1 VQVTIIALATGGPSE
16 RSLSQSTDAVR
27 DTACLQHPNIVPTL
41 AAGLRAPPS
50 QPPSQPRAHPMRQPN
65 NASQFWL
72 VQGACHGKDLASA
85 IAEGD
90 LHFLRLRWSLLP
102 KLRVLRDIAQGITH
116 MHAKGLAHGGLS
128 SSCVVLEVSVL
139 SFCVRGVVGNRG
151 LPPFPFSISASQ
163 ATDVR
168 GRWRTLSVH
177 ACV

>member
-1 VQVTIIALATGGPSE
+1 VQVTIIALATGGPPE
-16 RSLSQSTDAVR
+16 RSLSQATDAVR

-50 QPPSQPRAHPMRQPN
+50 PPRAHPIRQPN

-90 LHFLRLRWSLLP
+90 LHFLRLRWPLLP
-102 KLRVLRDIAQGITH
+102 KLRVLRDIAQGIAH
-116 MHAKGLAHGGLS
+116 MHAKGLAHGGLC
-128 SSCVVLEVSVL
+128 SSCVVLEVSIL
-139 SFCVRGVVGNRG
+139 SFSVRGVVGSRG
-151 LPPFPFSISASQ
+151 LLPFTFSISAPQ

-168 GRWRTLSVH
+168 GRWRALSVH
-177 ACV
+177 AIV